1 MLLPVSPHSLFDK
14 LKAFT
19 VVKGA
24 QKLTKFCDCDRC
36 DCCER
41 DVGAEKC
48 HVSAAPN
55 GSKDVVNVPPKNM
68 LKTSHEISDSQAPVP
83 HLSRILML

>member
-1 MLLPVSPHSLFDK
+1 MLLSVSLHSLFDK
-14 LKAFT
+14 LKAFA

-24 QKLTKFCDCDRC
+24 QKFCECDCC

-48 HVSAAPN
+48 SVSAAPDV
-55 GSKDVVNVPPKNM
+55 SKDVVNVPLENM
-68 LKTSHEISDSQAPVP
+68 LKTNHEISDSQAPVP
-83 HLSRILML
+83 HLGRILML

>member
-1 MLLPVSPHSLFDK
+1 MLLSVSPHSLFDK

-24 QKLTKFCDCDRC
+24 QKLTKFCDCGRC
-36 DCCER
+36 YCCGR
-41 DVGAEKC
+41 DVGAEK
-48 HVSAAPN
+48 HRISAAPDV
-55 GSKDVVNVPPKNM
+55 SKDVVNVPLKNM

-83 HLSRILML
+83 CLSRILML